1 MGGQLLN
8 MKLPSIICLSGM
20 PGVGKSTLAHSILR
34 NNLDY
39 IIIEEVDIIREALR
53 AFISSNENNINIP
66 NKNIIN
72 KASYEITYNEYIN
85 QCKLLQPSILG
96 ICNRLHRKNIPVIIE
111 GVNLDFA
118 SMFDSPKFSLCTFKS
133 YICINLHISDK
144 KIYKRQLRKK
154 YKKYGTPNIYY
165 WNKIMYRSELSYCKL
180 NNYILQHP
188 QYNIFNIDLSSH
200 ICTPSNTKIINFISD
215 LFFKL

>member
-1 MGGQLLN
+1 MQ
-8 MKLPSIICLSGM
+8 LPSIIFLSGM

-53 AFISSNENNINIP
+53 AFINSNEKNINISNE

-85 QCKLLQPSILG
+85 QCKLLQPSIIG
-96 ICNRLHRKNIPVIIE
+96 ICNRLQRKNIPVIIE
-111 GVNLDFA
+111 GVNLDYI
-118 SMFDSPKFSLCTFKS
+118 SMFDNPKISLNTFKN
-133 YICINLHISDK
+133 YICINIHISNK
-144 KIYKRQLRKK
+144 KIYQSRLSKK
-154 YKKYGTPNIYY
+154 YQKYGAPNIDF
-165 WNKIMYRSELSYCKL
+165 WDEIIYRSEFCYCKL

-188 QYNIFNIDLSSH
+188 QYNIFNIDLSSN
-200 ICTPSNTKIINFISD
+200 ICTPFNTKIIDYILD
-215 LFFKL
+215 LFF